1 MLEAVRFPLGKTVE
15 NIFIMHRL
23 FDNANQVYVI
33 FRVLGGF
40 IAYVFFRCRGCSFIE
55 YANSVHICFFLISL
69 TVFRHVAYTDNEAR
83 SKNACEKRF
92 RNWILQV
99 LKLKLQEMR
108 ETTFLNAKIL
118 REG

>member
-1 MLEAVRFPLGKTVE
+1 
-15 NIFIMHRL
+15 MHRL

-40 IAYVFFRCRGCSFIE
+40 IAYVFCRCRGWSFIG

-69 TVFRHVAYTDNEAR
+69 TVFRHFAYTDNEAR

-92 RNWILQV
+92 RNGILQV

-108 ETTFLNAKIL
+108 EKTFLKAKIL